1 MPSTQ
6 CLRPAFFAAGL
17 LAFLVP
23 LSAQNRPPAKGATAK
38 SEITVAAAA
47 NLIGVFQKIGPDFE
61 AETGVH
67 PVFSFASTAQ
77 LTRQIENSAPFD
89 VFAAADS
96 EHAAELDQKHLLAP
110 GSRAI
115 YATGVLA
122 LWIPPGSRAH
132 VTSLEELTSSDV
144 KVIAIAKPELAPY
157 GQAAVDTLQHLHIW
171 EQVKSKVVYAEN
183 INIAT
188 QYGTSGNADAVITA
202 YSLVLKEAGK
212 VIRVDENL
220 HQPIQQELGIVAN
233 SAHIEEAKK
242 FVAFLLTGNGRSIL
256 ASFGYQIPAKR

>member
-1 MPSTQ
+1 MPLTR
-6 CLRPAFFAAGL
+6 CLRFTHFLAGL
-17 LAFLVP
+17 LALLVP
-23 LSAQNRPPAKGATAK
+23 LSAQNGAPTKGTTAKG
-38 SEITVAAAA
+38 EITIAAAA

-61 AETGVH
+61 AQTGIH

-77 LTRQIENSAPFD
+77 LTQQIENSAPFD

-96 EHAAELDQKHLLAP
+96 EHVAELEQKHLLTP
-110 GSRAI
+110 GSRAV

-122 LWIPPGSRAH
+122 LWIPPSSKAH
-132 VTSLEELTSSDV
+132 VASLEQLTSSEV

-171 EQVKSKVVYAEN
+171 DQVKSKVVYGEN

-188 QYGTSGNADAVITA
+188 QYGTTGNADAVITA

-212 VIRVDENL
+212 VIRVEESL
-220 HQPIQQELGIVAN
+220 HQPILQELGIVAN
-233 SAHIEEAKK
+233 SAHPEEAKK
-242 FVAFLLTGNGRSIL
+242 FVSFLLTGNGRSTL
-256 ASFGYQIPAKR
+256 ASFGYQLPKKR